1 VIKVTEARKT
11 ILKEGKEGGKNDYIN
26 IENVG
31 NTSLHV
37 VVSNDKGHKTGKTI
51 FAVFFTVFSFP
62 FNCNIPFGF
71 FCV

>member
-1 VIKVTEARKT
+1 VIKATEARKT

-37 VVSNDKGHKTGKTI
+37 VVVQRHFQKKLACCYLYSHLQRY
-51 FAVFFTVFSFP
+51 
-62 FNCNIPFGF
+62 
-71 FCV
+71 FCLLP